1 MRRRTTCGA
10 VIERGL
16 GVKTAMPT
24 AVQVRDNESFEQ
36 ALRRFK
42 RKCEKAGILSEIKK
56 RQHYEKPS
64 VKRKRKL
71 VQARKKML
79 RKLAQQRKA
88 GLL

>member
-1 MRRRTTCGA
+1 
-10 VIERGL
+10 
-16 GVKTAMPT
+16 MPT
-24 AVQVRDNESFEQ
+24 MVHVRDNESFEQ

-64 VKRKRKL
+64 VRRKRKL
-71 VQARKKML
+71 IQARKKLL
-79 RKLAQQRKA
+79 RKMAQQRKA